1 MFVQHCCFK
10 VSIRAEIS
18 PRLRSFMWNTHSLVN
33 YSCLVSLYKLKNISE
48 TLETETSE
56 GKSAAWLS
64 VFHVILHLLVGK
76 KKATRGFHT

>member
-1 MFVQHCCFK
+1 
-10 VSIRAEIS
+10 
-18 PRLRSFMWNTHSLVN
+18 MWNTHSLVN
-33 YSCLVSLYKLKNISE
+33 YSCLVSFYKPKNISE

>member
-1 MFVQHCCFK
+1 
-10 VSIRAEIS
+10 
-18 PRLRSFMWNTHSLVN
+18 MWNTHSLVN
-33 YSCLVSLYKLKNISE
+33 YSCLVSLYKLKNINE

>member
-1 MFVQHCCFK
+1 
-10 VSIRAEIS
+10 
-18 PRLRSFMWNTHSLVN
+18 MWNTHSLVN

-48 TLETETSE
+48 TLETETRE

-76 KKATRGFHT
+76 KGHLWISHLILIPHIFFSLFSTSVPSKLLAKF